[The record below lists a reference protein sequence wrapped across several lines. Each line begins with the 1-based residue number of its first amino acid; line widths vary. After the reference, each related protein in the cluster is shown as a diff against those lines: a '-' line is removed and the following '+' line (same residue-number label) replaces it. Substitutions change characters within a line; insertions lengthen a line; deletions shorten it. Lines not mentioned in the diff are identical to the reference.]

1 MPITEKQ
8 KELRRKHLG
17 SSDIAAILGL
27 DRYKNAYDVWLDKT
41 GQVEDVKEN
50 KAMQAGTF
58 FEDGVLRF
66 AEEILGPLR
75 RNQYRVATGFP
86 LASNID
92 ALVVGSDE
100 PVEAKTAGLFS
111 RLPEDWG
118 DEGTDEI
125 PDYIIIQTHVHMLC
139 VEREICHV
147 PTFLGG
153 RGFQLFRVNWDNEIM
168 DVIRDKSLD
177 FWENYVE
184 TKNPPPDVIPSLE
197 VAKRMKRELE
207 KVVEIDNQI
216 VQNWLNAKE
225 NLKHAELMKDG
236 AEAEILA
243 ALGDAEAGKCDLGMV
258 TYFEQQQRR
267 IDSQRLKD
275 EKPDIAAEYLKVSKF
290 RVARLKKPEPPKG
303 AIL

>member
-1 MPITEKQ
+1 MPITKKQ

-17 SSDIAAILGL
+17 SSDVAAILGL
-27 DRYKNAYDVWLDKT
+27 DRFRNAYDVWLEKT
-41 GQVEDVKEN
+41 GQVDEQKEN
-50 KAMQAGTF
+50 EAMQAGTF

-66 AEEILGPLR
+66 AEEKLGPLK

-92 ALVVGSDE
+92 ALVVGSNE

-125 PDYIIIQTHVHMLC
+125 PDYIIIQTHVHMIC

-177 FWENYVE
+177 FWENFVE
-184 TKNPPPDVIPSLE
+184 NKQPPPDVMPSIE
-197 VAKRMKRELE
+197 VAKRMKRLPG
-207 KVVEIDNQI
+207 KIVEIETQI
-216 VQNWLNAKE
+216 VQNWLNAKD
-225 NLKHAELMKDG
+225 NLKYANLMKEG
-236 AEAEILA
+236 AESEMLA
-243 ALGDAEAGKCDLGMV
+243 ALGEAEAGKCDLGLV

-267 IDSQRLKD
+267 IDSQRLKE
-275 EKPDIAAEYLKVSKF
+275 EKPEIAAEYLKVSKF
-290 RVARLKKPEPPKG
+290 RVARFKKPKPPKG